1 MSNPSIIEIHAERIG
16 KLSDNDEICQYG
28 NSINLKVYVN
38 SYKNAS
44 TLELIENNAGA
55 TLNGRVLTIPSTA
68 NGETITL
75 RATNIYN
82 SSLTTQVTVKIYD
95 YR

>member
-16 KLSDNDEICQYG
+16 KLNDNDEICQCG

-44 TLELIENNAGA
+44 TLELIENNAGV